1 MFVGDRTQSF
11 RMLVMI
17 GLDKVLI
24 DDDQEEEKA
33 CRMICLLSVDNFF
46 VSDIISQLS
55 YEESGARKYL
65 GWS

>member
-1 MFVGDRTQSF
+1 MFVGDWTQPF
-11 RMLVMI
+11 RILVMI

-24 DDDQEEEKA
+24 DADQEEEKA